1 MLNLHVSQGNPN
13 DTHIEAY
20 PVMCVFNDF
29 VHVVLTVKNKSV
41 CVISQVTLAE
51 HTPPGSSVITVTAT
65 DQDSGENG
73 KVTYRVV
80 STRDLF
86 YIDPSN
92 GECLLFVCLLKPQ
105 NCICRCGLDVVWVRC

>member
-1 MLNLHVSQGNPN
+1 M
-13 DTHIEAY
+13 
-20 PVMCVFNDF
+20 
-29 VHVVLTVKNKSV
+29 
-41 CVISQVTLAE
+41 TLAE
-51 HTPPGSSVITVTAT
+51 HSPAGSSVITVTAT

-92 GECLLFVCLLKPQ
+92 GECLVFICPHKVQ
-105 NCICRCGLDVVWVRC
+105 N

>member
-1 MLNLHVSQGNPN
+1 MLNLHISQGNPK
-13 DTHIEAY
+13 DT
-20 PVMCVFNDF
+20 F
-29 VHVVLTVKNKSV
+29 VHVVLTAKNKSV

-51 HTPPGSSVITVTAT
+51 HSPAGSSVITVTAT

-80 STRDLF
+80 SKRDLF

-92 GECLLFVCLLKPQ
+92 GECLFV
-105 NCICRCGLDVVWVRC
+105 

>member
-1 MLNLHVSQGNPN
+1 MGNPN
-13 DTHIEAY
+13 QTHIKGY
-20 PVMCVFNDF
+20 PVMCVCNDF
-29 VHVVLTVKNKSV
+29 VRLVFNSREKKFV
-41 CVISQVTLAE
+41 CVFFPQVTLAE
-51 HTPPGSSVITVTAT
+51 NSPAGSSVITVTAT

-92 GECLLFVCLLKPQ
+92 GKCLLFVYLHEPQIVLCL
-105 NCICRCGLDVVWVRC
+105 WA

>member
-1 MLNLHVSQGNPN
+1 
-13 DTHIEAY
+13 
-20 PVMCVFNDF
+20 MCVFNDL
-29 VHVVLTVKNKSV
+29 VHVSFLTAKNKSV
-41 CVISQVTLAE
+41 NFFFSQVTLAE
-51 HTPPGSSVITVTAT
+51 HSPAGSSVITVTAS

-92 GECLLFVCLLKPQ
+92 GKCLFVFVKPQ
-105 NCICRCGLDVVWVRC
+105 LSLCFWA